1 MAKNGYDQTYENDR
15 LQNEED
21 RDLIPRAGR
30 AIAGAAGKAKDYVV
44 DKIKVMDQRS
54 LEQVAKEN
62 LGKMDHRSVKEVT
75 TDKMDQRSLED
86 VVKGKP
92 AKYKDSGMKKGGA
105 VRKSASSR
113 ADGCAIRGKTRA

>member
-44 DKIKVMDQRS
+44 DKIKGMDQRS
-54 LEQVAKEN
+54 LEQVAKDT
-62 LGKMDHRSVKEVT
+62 LGKMDQRSLKEVT

-86 VVKGKP
+86 VFKGKP
-92 AKYKDSGMKKGGA
+92 AKYKDSGMKKGGV

-113 ADGCAIRGKTRA
+113 ADGIAIRGKTRA